1 MRPYVKHIGY
11 VLLFVVVVALV
22 IMLIM
27 ALQYIGELEAQIAE
41 RDSLIKT
48 LVYYGTQVV

>member
-1 MRPYVKHIGY
+1 MKYMGY
-11 VLLFVVVVALV
+11 LLLIVTIVALV
-22 IMLIM
+22 LMLIM

-41 RDSLIKT
+41 RDSLIET

>member
-11 VLLFVVVVALV
+11 VLLFVDVVALV

-27 ALQYIGELEAQIAE
+27 TLQYIGELEAQIAE
-41 RDSLIKT
+41 RDSLIET